1 MIERV
6 KSPTAVPIDGAHK
19 AIPFSDDD
27 FVKDSRP
34 TLLFAA
40 IYAPTYNSDYM
51 VRGFEKAGYNVCVI
65 DWQKLRFNEGVQGMR
80 QRLIVKAEM
89 EQPELIFLHIQNKD
103 VLDKD
108 TVIALQKVAPVVSY
122 NFDCRIYEEM
132 NWAYEL
138 APFMELSLFSN
149 LEDVQRCN
157 HLGIKNVA
165 VLQSSA
171 DYNHYKPVKLT
182 GSQLADY
189 NHDIVFIGN
198 KFDKSNM
205 KFDKAAERTEMVEFL
220 KEQYG
225 DRFKAWGI
233 GFSRMVNQ
241 QEEQIIYN
249 AAKIAITQNNFLRT
263 SYCSD
268 RVYRAM
274 GCGTLTIQQYYP
286 NINRAFTPQ
295 VTSTWLDFEMLKAEI
310 DKYLENDTLRFAKG
324 RAGADFV
331 REKHSWYNRVLEMKE
346 LLKAVNKSN
355 AKK

>member
-1 MIERV
+1 MV
-6 KSPTAVPIDGAHK
+6 KEFNPAKPVP
-19 AIPFSDDD
+19 FDDSD
-27 FVKDSRP
+27 FVKDDRP

-40 IYAPTYNSDYM
+40 IYAPTYSSDYM
-51 VRGFEKAGYNVCVI
+51 VKGFEKAGYNVCVM
-65 DWQKLRFNEGVQGMR
+65 DWQKIKFNEGVEGMR

-103 VLDKD
+103 VLDKN
-108 TVIALQKVAPVVSY
+108 TAIALQKIAPVVSY

-132 NWAYEL
+132 KWAYDL
-138 APFMELSLFSN
+138 APHIELSLFSN
-149 LEDVQRCN
+149 FEDVQRCN
-157 HLGIKNVA
+157 HLGIKNVS

-171 DYNHYKPVKLT
+171 DYEHYKPVKLT
-182 GSQLADY
+182 EQQKSDY
-189 NHDIVFIGN
+189 PHEIVFIGN

-220 KEQYG
+220 KKEYG
-225 DRFKAWGI
+225 DKFKAWGI

-241 QEEQIIYN
+241 QEEQVIYN

-274 GCGTLTIQQYYP
+274 GCGVLTIQQYYP
-286 NINRAFTPQ
+286 NINKAFSSA
-295 VTSTWLDFEMLKAEI
+295 VTSTWLNFEMLKSEI
-310 DKYLENDTLRFAKG
+310 DKYLNNDTLRYAKG

-331 REKHSWYNRVLEMKE
+331 RENHSWYNRVLEMQNV
-346 LLKAVNKSN
+346 LKLIKV
-355 AKK
+355 